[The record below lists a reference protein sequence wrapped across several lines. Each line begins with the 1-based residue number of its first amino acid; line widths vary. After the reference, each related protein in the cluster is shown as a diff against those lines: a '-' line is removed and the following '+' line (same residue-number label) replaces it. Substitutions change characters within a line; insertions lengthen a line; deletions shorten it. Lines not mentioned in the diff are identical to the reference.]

1 MVYIWVKL
9 GRGGRGEQGT
19 QGEFEFY
26 GRGLQHLYGPLSSA
40 QSIGTLVRES
50 EEGGA
55 CVPGHR

>member
-1 MVYIWVKL
+1 VKL